1 MTGDYEDVRR
11 VIYDFGDSIG
21 RAVFIPVCERC
32 GRFVTAGTV
41 RAGEGGLASEPNAEC
56 RRCGPTKMI
65 FEGFF

>member
-32 GRFVTAGTV
+32 GTV